1 MEITWYGHACFRLKG
16 RQGTVIT
23 DPYDKTLGLSLPN
36 LKADIITVSHDS
48 PHHNY
53 VKGVKGDFQVVD
65 RSGEYEIS
73 DIFITGIYMPASKT
87 KVKESTSFKN
97 NIFVIDLDDITI
109 CHLGDLN
116 HVPTQ
121 EQVEDMGN
129 IDVLLIPVGGQ
140 QALNAAQAAEV
151 ISLVEPYLVVPM
163 HYSLP
168 NLSLKFDP
176 VGKFLK
182 EMGIAKEDTEDS
194 LKVTK
199 SSLPDESQ
207 VVVLASKG

>member
-1 MEITWYGHACFRLKG
+1 MEITWYGHACFRLRG

-36 LKADIITVSHDS
+36 LKADIITISHDS

-53 VKGVKGDFQVVD
+53 IKGVKGDFKVVD
-65 RSGEYEIS
+65 RPGEYEIS

-87 KVKESTSFKN
+87 EAKKSTSVKN
-97 NIFVIDLDDITI
+97 NIFVIDIDDITI

-121 EQVEDMGN
+121 DQVEDMGN

-151 ISLVEPYLVVPM
+151 ISLIEPYFVVPM

-168 NLSLKFDP
+168 NLKLTFEP

-182 EMGIAKEDTEDS
+182 EMGIAKEETEDS

-199 SSLPDESQ
+199 SSLPDETQ